1 MTIRLIAL
9 DIDGTTLRRDG
20 SLSPRNRQALERAAG
35 LGVHI
40 VLATGRC
47 HDALPRVLTTLPGI
61 RYALTSNGAQ
71 TRDLLTGD
79 TLAGSYLHPESADAA
94 ARLLERYPDLM
105 VEIFTGG
112 RAYMDRAQYEG
123 VLSGAIGYRGR
134 EYVRSTRNPVD
145 DLFAHMQDFREAIE
159 NVNIFFPTAADKLW
173 LKPHLDGLP
182 RVTVTSSFDNN
193 WEIGGADTSKGA
205 ALSRLAEMLG
215 IPRGEILACG
225 DSPNDEA
232 MLRAAG
238 IPVAVGNAKASV
250 IELAAFV
257 APSSEEDGVA
267 AAIEKFVI

>member
-9 DIDGTTLRRDG
+9 DIDGTTLRHDG
-20 SLSPRNRQALERAAG
+20 SLSPRNREALERAAA
-35 LGVHI
+35 LGIHI

-47 HDALPRVLTTLPGI
+47 HDALPGVLTSLPGI

-71 TRDLLTGD
+71 TRDLATGE

-94 ARLLERYPDLM
+94 AGLLGRYPDLM

-112 RAYMDRAQYEG
+112 RAYMDRAQYDG
-123 VLSGAIGYRGR
+123 VVSGAIGYRSMA
-134 EYVRSTRNPVD
+134 YVRDTRNPVEN
-145 DLFAHMQDFREAIE
+145 LLAHMRDFRDAIE
-159 NVNIFFPTAADKLW
+159 NVNIFFPTASDKLW
-173 LKPHLDGLP
+173 LKPHLDALP

-215 IPRGEILACG
+215 VSRAEILACG

-238 IPVAVGNAKASV
+238 IPVAVANAKASV

-257 APSSEEDGVA
+257 APASEEDGVA
-267 AAIEKFVI
+267 AALEKFVI

>member
-9 DIDGTTLRRDG
+9 DIDGTTLRHDG
-20 SLSPRNRQALERAAG
+20 SLSPRNREALERAAA
-35 LGVHI
+35 LGIHI

-47 HDALPRVLTTLPGI
+47 HDALPGVLTSLPGI

-71 TRDLLTGD
+71 TRDLVTGE

-94 ARLLERYPDLM
+94 AGLLDRYPDLM

-112 RAYMDRAQYEG
+112 RAYMDKAQYEG
-123 VLSGAIGYRGR
+123 VVSGAIGYRSMA
-134 EYVRSTRNPVD
+134 YVRDTRNPVEN
-145 DLFAHMQDFREAIE
+145 LLAHMRDFREAIE
-159 NVNIFFPTAADKLW
+159 NVNIFFPTASDKLW
-173 LKPHLDGLP
+173 LKPHLDALP

-205 ALSRLAEMLG
+205 ALERLAVTLG
-215 IPRGEILACG
+215 VSRAEILACG

-257 APSSEEDGVA
+257 APPSEEDGVA
-267 AAIEKFVI
+267 AALEKFVI